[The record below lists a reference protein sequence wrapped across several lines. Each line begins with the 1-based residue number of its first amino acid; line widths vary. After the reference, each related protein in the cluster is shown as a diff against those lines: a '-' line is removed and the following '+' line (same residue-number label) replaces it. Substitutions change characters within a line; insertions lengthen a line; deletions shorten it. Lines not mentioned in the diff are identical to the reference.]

1 MSHIAPPA
9 HWRRAKERYR
19 LLGSKCEICGST
31 FFPPTKVCPKCRRKG
46 KIVPTEFSGKGKIYS
61 YTIIHSA
68 PKMFEKYTPYILA
81 LVELEEG
88 PKVMSQIVDCKPE
101 EVKIGMDVEVCFR
114 KLFEQD
120 EEGVISYGFKFRPA
134 DNSWKTSY

>member
-19 LLGSKCEICGST
+19 LLGSKCESCGST

-46 KIVPTEFSGKGKIYS
+46 KIVQTEFSGKGKIYS

-81 LVELEEG
+81 LVE
-88 PKVMSQIVDCKPE
+88 
-101 EVKIGMDVEVCFR
+101 
-114 KLFEQD
+114 
-120 EEGVISYGFKFRPA
+120 
-134 DNSWKTSY
+134 